1 MVFPAFLEGSEV
13 LFDGVKV
20 GRVRR
25 QIQQRGAGGLDEL
38 RRLRRCVKGRVVHNH
53 EVLGIETRAQPC
65 PEPGVEDH
73 RIARPLK
80 QQWFFELPIHTDRN
94 QRGSWPSLPGD
105 QAVHAV
111 ALRCVPIPPRGRRR
125 KPAFIDMDGS
135 FAAAKE
141 PLAQAQEVFPLLRIA
156 LLVPDPFFYGSP
168 PVCGVRSRCNA
179 GTPGNAV
186 LAPLV
191 SDRDGLPHDGATRPN
206 PVCVALVGQDA
217 CTPRRRA

>member
-13 LFDGVKV
+13 LFDRVKV

-25 QIQQRGAGGLDEL
+25 QEQQRGAGGLDER
-38 RRLRRCVKGRVVHNH
+38 RRLRRCVKGRVVHDH
-53 EVLGIETRAQPC
+53 EVLGIETRAQPRL
-65 PEPGVEDH
+65 EPGVEDH

-80 QQWFFELPIHTDRN
+80 QQWFFESPIHTGRN
-94 QRGSWPSLPGD
+94 QRGPWPALPGD

-111 ALRCVPIPPRGRRR
+111 TLRCVPIPPRRRRR

-135 FAAAKE
+135 FATAKE
-141 PLAQAQEVFPLLRIA
+141 PLAQAQELFPLLRIA
-156 LLVPDPFFYGSP
+156 LLVPDPFFYGST

-191 SDRDGLPHDGATRPN
+191 SDRDGLPHDDARRPN
-206 PVCVALVGQDA
+206 PVCGVVVGRDA
-217 CTPRRRA
+217 CMLGRRA